1 MFEFFFYVP
10 TTTKNKSRKLQ
21 QGAKFVYPVALCAV
35 LHSTWELLLLY
46 PKCAILNI
54 LYDLFKETLYTGKV
68 SVSVFKPKHRWSIMN
83 NLLNVNV
90 IYPFLIYKHDILHV
104 FSVNLF

>member
-10 TTTKNKSRKLQ
+10 TTNKNKSRKLQ

-54 LYDLFKETLYTGKV
+54 LYELFKETLYTGKV
-68 SVSVFKPKHRWSIMN
+68 FGPYIQEKYLLVYLSLSIDE
-83 NLLNVNV
+83 V
-90 IYPFLIYKHDILHV
+90 
-104 FSVNLF
+104 